1 MEMRAG
7 AERRR
12 SGAPAPMRHSAA
24 VDPART
30 PPSDLDAWGLLRESG
45 LSQLSEREGECRDAS
60 GEHDESERRDAPR
73 NQPEPSRSESP
84 SQSE

>member
-1 MEMRAG
+1 M
-7 AERRR
+7 
-12 SGAPAPMRHSAA
+12 APTAAVRHSAA
-24 VDPART
+24 VDDAH
-30 PPSDLDAWGLLRESG
+30 PPSDPDTWDCLRESG

-60 GEHDESERRDAPR
+60 GEHDESERRDAPG